1 MQEEIF
7 GPLLPI
13 KPYKSLEE
21 AIDYINQHQRPLA
34 LYVMSDDK
42 STIKHIVRNTHSG
55 GVGINDTVL
64 HVGAEDAPSV
74 ALGNRALVIIT
85 EWKDSEPLAMRK
97 PYSTRRNGCQE
108 RGL

>member
-1 MQEEIF
+1 MGHFTHQAIQ
-7 GPLLPI
+7 
-13 KPYKSLEE
+13 SLEE

-34 LYVMSDDK
+34 LYVMSDK
-42 STIKHIVRNTHSG
+42 STIKHIVCNTHSG

-74 ALGNRALVIIT
+74 ALVNQALVIIT

-97 PYSTRRNGCQE
+97 LYPHAEMAAKNG
-108 RGL
+108 GFNAS